1 MKRYFLDSFQGRT
14 NNFIVEPDGSIT
26 IDTIEDVAPILEANK
41 RQLNDFGKLMPGKM
55 GTMHHAAR
63 IPPTVMERWMQETGL
78 SYSEFWKDTRLWRKY
93 LNDPDNKF
101 LRTSPTRI

>member
-1 MKRYFLDSFQGRT
+1 MKRYFLDRFQGRT

-55 GTMHHAAR
+55 GTMHHTAR
-63 IPPTVMERWMQETGL
+63 IPPTIFERWLQETGL
-78 SYSEFWKDTRLWRKY
+78 SYKDFSKDRRLLAKY